1 MDRLVATNLAHI
13 IDDAIAK
20 GVEFRCEDWE
30 KSSVVNVKFPV
41 GYPDEDRKSLKAVAP
56 QGRYLVRVR
65 ELSRWLAKEYEQ
77 FMHGESYIEAG
88 RYGDL
93 NDLLVR
99 ADRLL
104 RSLYGFE
111 GCIWGD
117 LGCDKASPSGYMP
130 ARCERCVTGSSRFTR
145 LTLLKEDALP
155 HDQHLEHAD
164 F

>member
-1 MDRLVATNLAHI
+1 MGTLVGSSLAQVV
-13 IDDAIAK
+13 DDAIAK

-30 KSSVVNVKFPV
+30 KSSVVDVKFPV
-41 GYPDEDRKSLKAVAP
+41 GYADEDRKSLIAVAP
-56 QGRYLVRVR
+56 QVRYLLRVR

-93 NDLLVR
+93 IDLFVR

-104 RSLYGFE
+104 RFLYGFE

-117 LGCDKASPSGYMP
+117 IGCEKASPTGYVP
-130 ARCERCVTGSSRFTR
+130 ALCEGCVTGSSR
-145 LTLLKEDALP
+145 ED
-155 HDQHLEHAD
+155 
-164 F
+164 